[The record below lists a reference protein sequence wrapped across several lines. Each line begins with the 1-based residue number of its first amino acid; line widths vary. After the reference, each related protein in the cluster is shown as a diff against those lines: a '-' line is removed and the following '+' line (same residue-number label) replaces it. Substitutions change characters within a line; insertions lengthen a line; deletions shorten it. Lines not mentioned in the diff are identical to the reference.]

1 MIINNIYKNLIY
13 FVIAGSIVVVINNI
27 ALKINTTA
35 AALLWSFPI
44 LSLPVFIFIYRET
57 NDRKLLL
64 NINSDI
70 FIFFFVNLTFFIFI
84 YYLTEFTQLTIPYI
98 ILLSLVLY
106 LIIAIYVYYI
116 IRKLKY

>member
-13 FVIAGSIVVVINNI
+13 FVIAGSIVVGMNNI
-27 ALKINTTA
+27 AININSTA

-44 LSLPVFIFIYRET
+44 LSLPVFIFIYLET

-70 FIFFFVNLTFFIFI
+70 VIFFFVNLTFFIFI
-84 YYLTEFTQLTIPYI
+84 NYFAQFTKLTIPYI
-98 ILLSLVLY
+98 ILISLILFLVL
-106 LIIAIYVYYI
+106 AVCVYYI
-116 IRKLKY
+116 IRKLRY